1 MRIQVAICGNIES
14 MLALLLYIAFG
25 LVFGYFATLNTS
37 TVSVYFGSSS
47 IQNVPMYILIL
58 LSLGIGVLFAT
69 IFYLVK
75 LFGIQRLLNKKD
87 KEGLAYDKEIA
98 ELTKVNHKLEIEN
111 TRLKTKSGETEE
123 DDDSL

>member
-1 MRIQVAICGNIES
+1 MQVVICGNIES

-25 LVFGYFATLNTS
+25 LIFGYFATLNTS
-37 TVSVYFGSSS
+37 VVSVYFGSSS

-58 LSLGIGVLFAT
+58 LSLGTGVLFAT

-98 ELTKVNHKLEIEN
+98 ELTKANHKLEIEN
-111 TRLKTKSGETEE
+111 TRLKTKNGETQE